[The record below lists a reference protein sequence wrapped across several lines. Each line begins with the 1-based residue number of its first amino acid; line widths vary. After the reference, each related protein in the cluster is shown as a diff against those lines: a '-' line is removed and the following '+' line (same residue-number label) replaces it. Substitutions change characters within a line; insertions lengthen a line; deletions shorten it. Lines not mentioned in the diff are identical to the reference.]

1 MRQSADVPR
10 VLEFVTVKRNV
21 ALAWRSYGHWW
32 IELDATESYGWWPT
46 RLPIGAIDMFRGVPG
61 VLNAVGVDPDG
72 TLTRDPNHGLT
83 ADHEFH
89 PVLVEPRTDQEVRTA
104 IRRVAT
110 AIRGEWRWSA
120 RPALNCHTFQLAV
133 LDAAGIVDGTGN
145 YHTRGG
151 GCPVLAPG
159 RRWAGRLT
167 GRRRWPGNLPRP
179 GQRLADLDPSL
190 WPPASAELAS
200 TGP

>member
-1 MRQSADVPR
+1 MLVGPDRARAASRRGPPPGPSA
-10 VLEFVTVKRNV
+10 VT
-21 ALAWRSYGHWW
+21 
-32 IELDATESYGWWPT
+32 
-46 RLPIGAIDMFRGVPG
+46 RGDP
-61 VLNAVGVDPDG
+61 VGVDEDV
-72 TLTRDPNHGLT
+72 
-83 ADHEFH
+83 ADE
-89 PVLVEPRTDQEVRTA
+89 LDL
-104 IRRVAT
+104 
-110 AIRGEWRWSA
+110 GSA

-133 LDAAGIVDGTGN
+133 LDAAGLVDGTGN

-179 GQRLADLDPSL
+179 GRRLADLDPSL
-190 WPPASAELAS
+190 WPPASTELAS